1 MSCCRRRFATS
12 VPIWRILSTCQ
23 GTNVWFYYLSHFS
36 SSPNILKFHLSV
48 CREFPNLGVCLR
60 VGLSADLKMS
70 AVSGQLPAC
79 QALSSFVCQSVG
91 EALTLPIT
99 DGTICRAGIRSGTLS
114 ADTQLMRERRYARP
128 PPPDLTYSFCCGLAI
143 QSAPDY

>member
-1 MSCCRRRFATS
+1 MSAEHLFFSPKIKTVKIGEMLRSKIVRRAFFSAEMKNPAVKPRENVYRAFCFFLLNTNLSNEEKSSAKNCPLEMKNVSYQVVKPSFAR
-12 VPIWRILSTCQ
+12 PIWL
-23 GTNVWFYYLSHFS
+23 
-36 SSPNILKFHLSV
+36 
-48 CREFPNLGVCLR
+48 
-60 VGLSADLKMS
+60 
-70 AVSGQLPAC
+70 QL
-79 QALSSFVCQSVG
+79 
-91 EALTLPIT
+91 T